1 MARTKQATKPEAQ
14 RKQTGVVFSSINS
27 DGKPPTSTQV
37 NMEYAPSENR
47 SGNPP
52 PAPAVSPN
60 TKLHILKLLHK
71 RKRGAYHYVYLSQ
84 KRQMGT
90 ATDKESL
97 EREPAASHKTALVGR
112 KGGWARKHSSMTK
125 FHDLQHATHS
135 PLQLSNTTWCN
146 RSCNTDWVS
155 LISNAWDQ
163 MCFEFHILSG
173 CCSIWMHNM
182 EWLGTEP
189 RSEHRNLRFTCTS
202 HMPLWCH
209 FV

>member
-1 MARTKQATKPEAQ
+1 METNWGGAQQYQQWRKTTHINTGQHGICTKREQKWQSA
-14 RKQTGVVFSSINS
+14 
-27 DGKPPTSTQV
+27 
-37 NMEYAPSENR
+37 
-47 SGNPP
+47 

-71 RKRGAYHYVYLSQ
+71 RKWGAYHYAYLLQ

-90 ATDKESL
+90 ATEKESL
-97 EREPAASHKTALVGR
+97 EREPAASRKTALVGR